1 MKRAWSEDDLAET
14 WLLLPPE
21 RALLKNKT
29 GATRLGFALLLKFF
43 QSEGHFPSDAGEIP
57 SMVVGFVASQ
67 VEVDPATFDHYP
79 WEGATIKR
87 HRAEIREWCG
97 FREFTL
103 ADHEVL
109 KTWLVQEVIPQ
120 EHRLDRLTEAM
131 RQWCR
136 GLRIE
141 PPAMD
146 HGQRILSSALQ
157 GHETTF
163 TQGVFGKLGRK
174 ALDRLDS
181 LLKIQPSE
189 EEPEWTPWQALKAD
203 PGKAGVESVKA
214 TASRLRELK
223 EVGLPPGLFKD
234 VPPKLIERYAKR
246 AAVEEPHELRRH
258 GGPLRATLLAAYLHR
273 RGEELTDHLV
283 DLLIETIQ
291 KMTKRAQRKVEEE
304 LAGQLQK
311 VPGKVGV
318 LVRMAEASLDSPEGA
333 VKEVIYP
340 VAPEKLLRSILQEIR
355 TTGPAYQGAVR
366 LVLKRSYGAHYRR
379 MLPELLKALAF
390 RCTNPCHKP
399 VMEALALLKAHLK
412 TKGTAYPEGA
422 KVPLEG
428 VVRPAWMPHVV
439 EAEGDPPKINRI
451 AYEVC
456 VLRALRDRLRCRE
469 IWVEGSRRYRDP
481 EEDLPQDFE
490 AKRAAYYAEL
500 GVPLDAKAFTRAIRA
515 ELAETLKAL
524 DAGMPANPKVRILPK
539 KDGWISVTPFEALP
553 DPENL
558 GGLKREVGQR
568 WPSTSLLDVLKEAD
582 FRTGFTQAFRSPTPR
597 ERMDPSTLQR
607 RLLLCLYGSGT
618 NTGLK
623 SMAADPED
631 DYKDL
636 LYVRRRYL
644 SIEGLRQAIAQVVNA
659 TLAARLPHIWGEG
672 TTACASDSKQF
683 GAWDQNLLTEWHHR
697 YGGRGVMVYWHVE
710 KKSVCIYSQFKR
722 VSSSEASAMIE
733 GVLRHCTEMEVE
745 RQYVDSHGQSE
756 VAFAFCRLLGFEL
769 MPRIKAIHSQR
780 LYRPEA
786 GQSFP
791 NLDLV
796 MASRSIDWELI
807 EQQLDAMVKHAVA
820 MKRGMADAESL
831 LRRFT
836 RANAPH
842 PAYKALAELGK
853 AIKTLFLCRYL
864 ASEDLRREVNEGL
877 NVVES
882 WNAANGFIFYG
893 RGGELA
899 TNRREDQEI
908 GLLCLH
914 LLQSSLV
921 YINTLMIQRVLAD
934 EGWSERLTPRDLGA
948 LSPLLTQHINPYG
961 RFELD
966 LEARL
971 ELGV

>member
-1 MKRAWSEDDLAET
+1 MRLNWTPEDLEST
-14 WLLLPPE
+14 WLLHSQEL
-21 RALLKNKT
+21 ALLRNKS
-29 GATRLGFALLLKFF
+29 GATRLGFAVLLKYFQCESRFPEGPGEVPPVGVRHVAGQLLLPEDSWWDYK
-43 QSEGHFPSDAGEIP
+43 
-57 SMVVGFVASQ
+57 
-67 VEVDPATFDHYP
+67 
-79 WEGATIKR
+79 WEGRAIKY
-87 HRAEIREWCG
+87 HRSEIREWCG

-103 ADHEVL
+103 VDQESL
-109 KTWLVQEVIPQ
+109 KDWLIREAIPL
-120 EHRLDRLTEAM
+120 EYRPDRLADSM
-131 RQWCR
+131 LQWCR
-136 GLRIE
+136 GLRLE
-141 PPAMD
+141 PPAAEY
-146 HGQRILSSALQ
+146 GQRILNSAVQ
-157 GHETTF
+157 GHEVEF
-163 TQGVFGKLGRK
+163 TQGIFQKLDRK
-174 ALDRLDS
+174 AMVRLDG

-203 PGKAGVESVKA
+203 PGKAGVESVQA
-214 TASRLRELK
+214 TGTRLRELK
-223 EVGLPPGLFKD
+223 AVGLPPSLFQD
-234 VPPKLIERYAKR
+234 APPKLIERYAKR

-273 RGEELTDHLV
+273 RSEELTDHLV

-291 KMTKRAQRKVEEE
+291 KMTKRAEKKVEEE
-304 LAGQLQK
+304 LAGQFQK
-311 VPGKVGV
+311 VPGKIGV

-333 VKEVIYP
+333 VKEVIFP
-340 VAPEKLLRSILQEIR
+340 VASENLLRKILQEIR
-355 TTGPAYQGAVR
+355 TAGPAYQGTLR
-366 LVLKRSYGAHYRR
+366 LVLRRSYGAHYRR
-379 MLPELLKALAF
+379 MLPELLDALAF
-390 RCTNPCHKP
+390 RCTNPRHQP
-399 VMEALALLKAHLK
+399 VMVAIGLLKSHLK
-412 TKGTAYPEGA
+412 IKGAAYPDGVT
-422 KVPLEG
+422 VPLEG

-439 EAEGDPPKINRI
+439 EAEGDPPKIDRI
-451 AYEVC
+451 VYEVC
-456 VLRALRDRLRCRE
+456 VLRALRERLRCRE
-469 IWVEGSRRYRDP
+469 IWVVGSRRYRDP

-490 AKRAAYYAEL
+490 AKRPGYYAEM
-500 GVPLDAKAFTRAIRA
+500 GIPLDPKAFTRAIRA
-515 ELAETLKAL
+515 ELADAL
-524 DAGMPANPKVRILPK
+524 NILDTGMSTNPTVKILPK

-558 GGLKREVGQR
+558 GGLKREVSQR

-597 ERMDPSTLQR
+597 ERMEPSTLRR
-607 RLLLCLYGSGT
+607 RLLLCLFGLGT

-623 SMAADPED
+623 SMASGPDD

-644 SIEGLRQAIAQVVNA
+644 SIESLRQAIAQVVNA
-659 TLAARLPHIWGEG
+659 TLVARLPHIWGEG

-780 LYRPEA
+780 LYRPEP

-796 MASRSIDWELI
+796 VASRSIDWELI
-807 EQQLDAMVKHAVA
+807 EQQLDAIVKHAVA
-820 MKRGMADAESL
+820 LKRGMADAESL

-836 RANAPH
+836 RNNAPH

-899 TNRREDQEI
+899 TNRREDQEM

-934 EGWSERLTPRDLGA
+934 ATWSERMTPRDLGA

-966 LEARL
+966 LDARL
-971 ELGV
+971 ELEV

>member
-1 MKRAWSEDDLAET
+1 MKQVWPEDDLAET
-14 WLLLPPE
+14 WFLWPPE
-21 RALLKNKT
+21 LGLLKNKT
-29 GATRLGFALLLKFF
+29 GATRMGFAILLKFF
-43 QSEGHFPSDAGEIP
+43 QSEGRFPIDAGEIP
-57 SMVVGFVASQ
+57 SMVVRFIADQIGM
-67 VEVDPATFDHYP
+67 DPAVFGHYP
-79 WEGATIKR
+79 WDGATIKR

-97 FREFTL
+97 FREFTRTDQD
-103 ADHEVL
+103 AL
-109 KTWLVQEVIPQ
+109 KGWLIQKVIPL
-120 EHRLDRLTEAM
+120 EHRPDCLTEAM
-131 RQWCR
+131 HQWCR

-141 PPAMD
+141 PPAED
-146 HGQRILSSALQ
+146 HGQRILNSALQ

-163 TQGVFGKLGRK
+163 TQSLFGKLGK
-174 ALDRLDS
+174 QSVDRLDG
-181 LLKIQPSE
+181 LLKVQPSE
-189 EEPEWTPWQALKAD
+189 EDPDWTPWQNLKAD

-214 TASRLRELK
+214 TATRLRELK
-223 EVGLPPGLFKD
+223 EVGLPLGLFKD
-234 VPPKLIERYAKR
+234 APPKLIERYAKR

-258 GGPLRATLLAAYLHR
+258 GGPLRATLLSAYLHR
-273 RGEELTDHLV
+273 RSAELTDHLV

-291 KMTKRAQRKVEEE
+291 KMTKRAHKKVEEE
-304 LAGQLQK
+304 LADQLQK

-318 LVRMAEASLDSPEGA
+318 LIRMAEASLDSPEGA

-340 VAPEKLLRSILQEIR
+340 VASEKLLRSIIEEIK
-355 TTGPAYQGAVR
+355 TNGPAYQGTVR

-379 MLPELLKALAF
+379 MLPELIEALAF
-390 RCTNPCHKP
+390 RCTNPRHQP
-399 VMEALALLKAHLK
+399 VLKALDLLKAHLK
-412 TKGTAYPEGA
+412 TKGTAYPEGV

-428 VVRPAWMPHVV
+428 VVSSAWMPHAI
-439 EAEGDPPKINRI
+439 EAEGNPPRINRI

-456 VLRALRDRLRCRE
+456 VLRALRERLRCRE
-469 IWVEGSRRYRDP
+469 IWVVGARRYRDP
-481 EEDLPQDFE
+481 DDDLPQDFD
-490 AKRAAYYAEL
+490 AKRADYYAEL
-500 GVPLDAKAFTRAIRA
+500 GIPMDANAFTGAIRT
-515 ELAETLKAL
+515 ELNEALKAL
-524 DAGMPANPKVRILPK
+524 NDGMPDNPKVKILPK
-539 KDGWISVTPFEALP
+539 KDGWISVTPFDALP

-558 GGLKREVGQR
+558 GGLKREVWQR

-582 FRTGFTQAFRSPTPR
+582 FLTGFTQAFRSPTPR
-597 ERMDPSTLQR
+597 ERMEPSVLRR
-607 RLLLCLYGSGT
+607 RLLLCLYGLGT

-659 TLAARLPHIWGEG
+659 TLAVRLPHIWGEG

-756 VAFAFCRLLGFEL
+756 VAFAFCRLLGFDL

-780 LYRPEA
+780 LYRAET
-786 GQSFP
+786 GQTFP

-796 MASRSIDWELI
+796 LASRSIDWTLI

-836 RANAPH
+836 RSSTVNS
-842 PAYKALAELGK
+842 AYKALSELGK
-853 AIKTLFLCRYL
+853 AIKTIFLCRYL
-864 ASEDLRREVNEGL
+864 GSEDLRREVNEGL

-893 RGGELA
+893 RGGELS
-899 TNRREDQEI
+899 TNRREDQEM

-921 YINTLMIQRVLAD
+921 YINTLMIQQVFS
-934 EGWSERLTPRDLGA
+934 EGDWSERMTPRDLGA

-966 LEARL
+966 LDARL
-971 ELGV
+971 ELEA

>member
-1 MKRAWSEDDLAET
+1 MKRAWSEDDLAEA
-14 WLLLPPE
+14 WFLWPPE
-21 RALLKNKT
+21 RGLLKNKT

-43 QSEGHFPSDAGEIP
+43 PSEGRFPSDAGEIP
-57 SMVVGFVASQ
+57 PMVVDFVASQ
-67 VEVDPATFDHYP
+67 VEVDPAAFNHYP

-87 HRAEIREWCG
+87 HRAEIRKWCG
-97 FREFTL
+97 FHEFTL
-103 ADHEVL
+103 ADHEAL
-109 KTWLVQEVIPQ
+109 KGWLIQEVIPQ
-120 EHRLDRLTEAM
+120 EHRPDRLTEAM
-131 RQWCR
+131 HQWCR

-141 PPAMD
+141 PPAME
-146 HGQRILSSALQ
+146 HGQRILNSALQ
-157 GHETTF
+157 GHETAF
-163 TQGVFGKLGRK
+163 TQGIFGKLGRK
-174 ALDRLDS
+174 ALDRLDG
-181 LLKIQPSE
+181 LLKTQPSE
-189 EEPEWTPWQALKAD
+189 EEPEWTPWQTLKAD

-223 EVGLPPGLFKD
+223 GVGLPPGLFKD
-234 VPPKLIERYAKR
+234 MPPKLIERYAKR

-258 GGPLRATLLAAYLHR
+258 GGPLRTTLMAAYLHR

-291 KMTKRAQRKVEEE
+291 KMTKRAQKKVEEE

-340 VAPEKLLRSILQEIR
+340 VASEKLLRSILQEIR
-355 TTGPAYQGAVR
+355 TTGPAYQGTVR

-379 MLPELLKALAF
+379 MLPELLEALAF
-390 RCTNPCHKP
+390 RCTNPRHQP
-399 VMEALALLKAHLK
+399 VMEALALLKTHLK
-412 TKGTAYPEGA
+412 TKGAAYPEGVKA
-422 KVPLEG
+422 PLEG

-439 EAEGDPPKINRI
+439 EAEGDPPRINRI

-456 VLRALRDRLRCRE
+456 VLRALRERLRCRE

-490 AKRAAYYAEL
+490 AKRPDYYAEL
-500 GVPLDAKAFTRAIRA
+500 GIPLDAKAFTGAIRT
-515 ELAETLKAL
+515 ELAKALKAL
-524 DAGMPANPKVRILPK
+524 DEGMPTNPRVKVLPK

-597 ERMDPSTLQR
+597 ERMDPATLRR

-623 SMAADPED
+623 SMASDPED

-745 RQYVDSHGQSE
+745 RQFVDSHGQSE

-786 GQSFP
+786 GQAFP
-791 NLDLV
+791 NLDMV
-796 MASRSIDWELI
+796 VASRSIDWELI

-853 AIKTLFLCRYL
+853 AIKTIFLCRYL

-899 TNRREDQEI
+899 TNRREDQEM

-934 EGWSERLTPRDLGA
+934 EAWSERMTPRDLGA

-966 LEARL
+966 LNARL
-971 ELGV
+971 LLEA

>member
-1 MKRAWSEDDLAET
+1 MKRVWTDEDLGDSWRIWPQEEPLVQAK
-14 WLLLPPE
+14 
-21 RALLKNKT
+21 RGK
-29 GATRLGFALLLKFF
+29 TRLGFALLLKSF
-43 QSEGHFPSDAGEIP
+43 QLEGRFPEAPDDIP
-57 SMVVGFVASQ
+57 APALAFVAAQ
-67 VEVDPATFDHYP
+67 LEADPAELADYP
-79 WEGATIKR
+79 WTGRTLER

-97 FREFTL
+97 FREITL
-103 ADHEVL
+103 QDQEAL
-109 KTWLVQEVIPQ
+109 KGWLVREIIPQ
-120 EHRLDRLTEAM
+120 EHRPERLLETLFDR
-131 RQWCR
+131 CR
-136 GLRIE
+136 DLRIE
-141 PPAMD
+141 PPTAD
-146 HGQRILSSALQ
+146 RSQLLLSSALQ
-157 GHETTF
+157 AHETSF
-163 TQGVFGKLGRK
+163 TGNIFRGMNRNGLE
-174 ALDRLDS
+174 RLDA
-181 LLKIQPSE
+181 LLKIQPSD
-189 EEPEWTPWQALKAD
+189 EEPEWTPWQALKVD

-214 TASRLRELK
+214 TASRLREVK
-223 EVGLPPGLFKD
+223 AVDLPPGLFKGM
-234 VPPKLIERYAKR
+234 PPKLIERYAKR

-258 GGPLRATLLAAYLHR
+258 GGPLRATLLTTYLHR

-291 KMTKRAQRKVEEE
+291 KMTKRAQKKVEEE
-304 LAGQLQK
+304 LAGQLTK

-318 LVRMAEASLDSPEGA
+318 LVRMAEASLDSPDGA

-340 VAPEKLLRSILQEIR
+340 VASEKLLRSILQEIR
-355 TTGPAYQGAVR
+355 TNGPAYQGTVR

-379 MLPELLKALAF
+379 MLPELLEALAF
-390 RCTNPCHKP
+390 RCTNPRHHP
-399 VMEALALLKAHLK
+399 VMEALGLLKAHLK
-412 TKGTAYPEGA
+412 IKGTAYPEGVKA
-422 KVPLEG
+422 PLEG
-428 VVRPAWMPHVV
+428 VVRQAWMPHVV

-456 VLRALRDRLRCRE
+456 VLRALRERLRCRE

-490 AKRAAYYAEL
+490 AKRADYYAEM
-500 GVPLDAKAFTRAIRA
+500 GIPLDAKVFTGAIRA
-515 ELAETLKAL
+515 ELASALKSL
-524 DAGMPANPKVRILPK
+524 DEGMPTNPKVRILPK

-597 ERMDPSTLQR
+597 ERMEPATLRR
-607 RLLLCLYGSGT
+607 RLLLGLFGLGT

-623 SMAADPED
+623 SMAAEPED

-745 RQYVDSHGQSE
+745 RQFVDSHGQSE

-786 GQSFP
+786 GQAYP
-791 NLDLV
+791 NLNLV
-796 MASRSIDWELI
+796 LAARSIDWELI

-820 MKRGMADAESL
+820 LKRGMADAESL

-853 AIKTLFLCRYL
+853 AIKTIFLCRYL

-893 RGGELA
+893 RGGELS
-899 TNRREDQEI
+899 TNRREDQEM

-966 LEARL
+966 LETRL
-971 ELGV
+971 ELEA

>member
-1 MKRAWSEDDLAET
+1 MRLNWTPEDLEST
-14 WLLLPPE
+14 WLLHSQEL
-21 RALLKNKT
+21 ALLRNKS
-29 GATRLGFALLLKFF
+29 GATRLGFAVLLKYFQCESRFPEGPGEVPPVGVRHVAGQLLLPEDSWWDYK
-43 QSEGHFPSDAGEIP
+43 
-57 SMVVGFVASQ
+57 
-67 VEVDPATFDHYP
+67 
-79 WEGATIKR
+79 WEGRAIKY
-87 HRAEIREWCG
+87 HRSEIREWCG

-103 ADHEVL
+103 VDQEAL
-109 KTWLVQEVIPQ
+109 KGWLIREAIPL
-120 EHRLDRLTEAM
+120 EYRPDRLADSM
-131 RQWCR
+131 LQWCR
-136 GLRIE
+136 GLRLE
-141 PPAMD
+141 PPAAEY
-146 HGQRILSSALQ
+146 GQRILNSAVQ
-157 GHETTF
+157 GHEVEF
-163 TQGVFGKLGRK
+163 TQGIFQKLDRK
-174 ALDRLDS
+174 AMVRLDG

-214 TASRLRELK
+214 TGTRLRELK
-223 EVGLPPGLFKD
+223 AVGLPPSLFQD
-234 VPPKLIERYAKR
+234 APPKLIERYAKR

-273 RGEELTDHLV
+273 RSEELTDHLV

-291 KMTKRAQRKVEEE
+291 KMTKRAEKKVEEE
-304 LAGQLQK
+304 LAGQFQK
-311 VPGKVGV
+311 VPGKIGV

-333 VKEVIYP
+333 VKEVIFP
-340 VAPEKLLRSILQEIR
+340 VASENLLRKILQEIR
-355 TTGPAYQGAVR
+355 TAGPAYQGTLR
-366 LVLKRSYGAHYRR
+366 LVLRRSYGAHYRR
-379 MLPELLKALAF
+379 MLPELLDALAF
-390 RCTNPCHKP
+390 RCTNPRHQP
-399 VMEALALLKAHLK
+399 VMVAIGLLKSHLK
-412 TKGTAYPEGA
+412 IKGAAYPDGVT
-422 KVPLEG
+422 VPLEG

-439 EAEGDPPKINRI
+439 EAEGDPPKIDRI
-451 AYEVC
+451 VYEVC
-456 VLRALRDRLRCRE
+456 VLRALRERLRCRE
-469 IWVEGSRRYRDP
+469 IWVVGSRRYRDP

-490 AKRAAYYAEL
+490 AKRPGYYAEM
-500 GVPLDAKAFTRAIRA
+500 GIPLDPKAFTRAIRA
-515 ELAETLKAL
+515 ELADAL
-524 DAGMPANPKVRILPK
+524 NILDTGMSTNPTVKILPK

-558 GGLKREVGQR
+558 GGLKREVSQR

-597 ERMDPSTLQR
+597 ERMEPSTLRR
-607 RLLLCLYGSGT
+607 RLLLCLFGLGT

-623 SMAADPED
+623 SMASGPDD

-644 SIEGLRQAIAQVVNA
+644 SIESLRQAIAQVVNA
-659 TLAARLPHIWGEG
+659 TLVARLPHIWGEG

-780 LYRPEA
+780 LYRPEP

-796 MASRSIDWELI
+796 VASRSIDWELI
-807 EQQLDAMVKHAVA
+807 EQQLDAIVKHAVA
-820 MKRGMADAESL
+820 LKRGMADAESL

-836 RANAPH
+836 RNNAPH

-899 TNRREDQEI
+899 TNRREDQEM

-934 EGWSERLTPRDLGA
+934 ATWSERMTPRDLGA

-966 LEARL
+966 LDARL
-971 ELGV
+971 ELEV

>member
-1 MKRAWSEDDLAET
+1 MKRAWTEEELGLSWRIWPQEEPLVQA
-14 WLLLPPE
+14 
-21 RALLKNKT
+21 KHGK
-29 GATRLGFALLLKFF
+29 TRLGFTLLLKAF
-43 QSEGHFPSDAGEIP
+43 QLEGRFPESPDDIP
-57 SMVVGFVASQ
+57 APALAFVATQ
-67 VEVDPATFDHYP
+67 LGADPVELAEYP
-79 WEGATIKR
+79 WTGRTLER

-103 ADHEVL
+103 ADHEAL
-109 KTWLVQEVIPQ
+109 KGWLIQEVIPQ
-120 EHRLDRLTEAM
+120 EHRPDRLTEAM
-131 RQWCR
+131 HQWCR

-141 PPAMD
+141 PPAME

-157 GHETTF
+157 GHETAF
-163 TQGVFGKLGRK
+163 TQCIFGKLDRK
-174 ALDRLDS
+174 ALDRLDG
-181 LLKIQPSE
+181 LLKTQPSE

-223 EVGLPPGLFKD
+223 QVGLPPGLFKD
-234 VPPKLIERYAKR
+234 MPPKLIERYAKR

-291 KMTKRAQRKVEEE
+291 KMTKRAQKKVEEE

-355 TTGPAYQGAVR
+355 TSGPAYQGTVR
-366 LVLKRSYGAHYRR
+366 LVLKRAYGAHYRR
-379 MLPELLKALAF
+379 MLPELLEALAF
-390 RCTNPCHKP
+390 RCTNPRHQP
-399 VMEALALLKAHLK
+399 VMEALTLLKTHLK
-412 TKGTAYPEGA
+412 TKGAAYPEGV

-439 EAEGDPPKINRI
+439 EAEGDPPRINRI

-456 VLRALRDRLRCRE
+456 VLRALRERLRCRE
-469 IWVEGSRRYRDP
+469 IWVVGSRRYRDP

-490 AKRAAYYAEL
+490 AKRPDYYAEL
-500 GVPLDAKAFTRAIRA
+500 GIPLDAKAFTNALRA
-515 ELAETLKAL
+515 EMTAVLKTT
-524 DAGMPANPKVRILPK
+524 DAGMPTNPRVRILPK

-597 ERMDPSTLQR
+597 ERMEPSTLRR
-607 RLLLCLYGSGT
+607 RLLLCLYGLGT

-623 SMAADPED
+623 SMAAEPED

-659 TLAARLPHIWGEG
+659 TLTARLPHIWGEG

-786 GQSFP
+786 GQAYP

-796 MASRSIDWELI
+796 MASRSIDWGLI

-853 AIKTLFLCRYL
+853 AIKTIFLCRYL

-893 RGGELA
+893 RGGELT
-899 TNRREDQEI
+899 TNRREDQEM

-921 YINTLMIQRVLAD
+921 YINTLMIQRVLAG
-934 EGWSERLTPRDLGA
+934 EEWSERMTPRDLGA

-971 ELGV
+971 ELEV